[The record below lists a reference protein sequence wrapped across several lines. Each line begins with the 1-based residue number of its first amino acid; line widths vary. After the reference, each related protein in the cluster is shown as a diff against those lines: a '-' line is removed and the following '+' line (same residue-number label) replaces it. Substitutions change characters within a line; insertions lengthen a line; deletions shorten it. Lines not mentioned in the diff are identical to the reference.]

1 MLLSRVTSFASLLV
15 FFFPLVYVTQLRTGP
30 IAGHTVSPSPFS
42 LPGRQCLSF
51 HSIENNA
58 DFHLSLILG
67 GGLLLLPESPR
78 WYVKAGK
85 VEQARKALSRVR
97 GQPMDS
103 DYIKD
108 EIAEIVANHEYETEL
123 TPNVT
128 YLSSW
133 AACFTGGIR
142 NPGSN
147 LRRTLLGI
155 SMQMMQQWT
164 GVK

>member
-1 MLLSRVTSFASLLV
+1 M
-15 FFFPLVYVTQLRTGP
+15 
-30 IAGHTVSPSPFS
+30 
-42 LPGRQCLSF
+42 
-51 HSIENNA
+51 
-58 DFHLSLILG
+58 
-67 GGLLLLPESPR
+67 
-78 WYVKAGK
+78 KAGK

-97 GQPMDS
+97 GQPIDS

-128 YLSSW
+128 YFSSW

-155 SMQMMQQWT
+155 TMQMMQQWT
-164 GVK
+164 GVKWVCPSLCPL